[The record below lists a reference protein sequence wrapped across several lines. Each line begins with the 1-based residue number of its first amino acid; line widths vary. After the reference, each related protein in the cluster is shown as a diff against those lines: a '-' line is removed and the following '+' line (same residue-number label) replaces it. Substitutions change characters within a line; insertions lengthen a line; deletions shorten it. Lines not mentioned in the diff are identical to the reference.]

1 MLWGQPVQRDLMK
14 ILLTMNLPF
23 TRVYGGANRS
33 NRSLAEAL
41 AARHHSLCVV
51 VPALAALSPITH
63 EQLLEELASEG
74 IRVTPNGGIDVFNLN
89 GVEVHGVIEPSR
101 LCGYLAEQI
110 REFKPDW
117 TLVSSEDRSQS
128 LLETALKVEPSRVI
142 YLAHTPQMFP
152 FGPAGLYPGKRRTGL
167 VGQTAAV
174 VTISRFVADYIQEW
188 TGFQSFICHPP
199 HYGSEPFPQCG
210 RIDNDYVLMMNACA
224 VKGISIFLDLARAL
238 PDIQFAALPGWG
250 TTQAD
255 RTALGALPNVSLLEN
270 RKNLDDILQR
280 TRALLMPSL
289 WVEGFGMAVVDAMLR
304 GIPVLASNYGGLVE
318 AKLGTDYLLP
328 VHPIERFEDRL
339 DENMLPV
346 PVVPEQD
353 IGPWQ
358 TALSGLLSDRALHER
373 QSAAARDAALRFVSS
388 LDVEPLEDFLLR
400 LVTEPKTS
408 RRQFLGAPKDQATH
422 GAESDRGKRS
432 EGIAD
437 LTPEQQALLIL
448 RLRKNAS
455 SRKKDEH

>member
-1 MLWGQPVQRDLMK
+1 MK
-14 ILLTMNLPF
+14 ILLTMNLPY

-41 AARHHSLCVV
+41 VARGHSLRVV
-51 VPALAALSPITH
+51 VPALAALSSITH
-63 EQLLEELASEG
+63 QQLLEEFAAEG
-74 IRVTPNGGIDVFNLN
+74 IAVSSDGAIDRFNLN
-89 GVEVHGVIEPSR
+89 GVDVRTVIEPSR
-101 LCGYLAEQI
+101 LYGFLAEHV

-117 TLVSSEDRSQS
+117 TLVSSEDRSQG
-128 LLETALKVEPSRVI
+128 LLEAALKAHPSRVV

-152 FGPAGLYPGKRRTGL
+152 FGPAGLYPGKRRTEL
-167 VGQTAAV
+167 VGQAAAV
-174 VTISRFVADYIQEW
+174 VVISRFVAEYIKKW
-188 TGFQSFICHPP
+188 TGLDPFIHHPP
-199 HYGSEPFPQCG
+199 HYGSGPFPRVG
-210 RIDNDYVLMMNACA
+210 PIEDGYVLMMNACA

-250 TTQAD
+250 TTQAELV
-255 RTALGALPNVSLLEN
+255 ALGSLANVTLLEN
-270 RKNLDDILQR
+270 RRNLDDVLKR
-280 TRALLMPSL
+280 TRVLLMPSL

-304 GIPVLASNYGGLVE
+304 GIPVLASNYGGLIE

-328 VHPIERFEDRL
+328 VHPIQRFEDYL

-358 TALSGLLSDRALHER
+358 NALSHLLSDRALHER
-373 QSAAARDAALRFVSS
+373 QSAAAYGAAVKFVSS
-388 LDVEPLEDFLLR
+388 LGVEPFENFLLR
-400 LVTEPKTS
+400 LAAEPQAS
-408 RRQFLGAPKDQATH
+408 RQQTLGTVKDQDAH
-422 GAESDRGKRS
+422 GAASDLVKKVG
-432 EGIAD
+432 GIAD

-455 SRKKDEH
+455 SRKRNEG

>member
-1 MLWGQPVQRDLMK
+1 MK
-14 ILLTMNLPF
+14 ILLTMNLPY

-41 AARHHSLCVV
+41 AGRNHSLRVV

-63 EQLLEELASEG
+63 QQLLDELAAEG
-74 IRVTPNGGIDVFNLN
+74 IRVSCNGEVDVFNLN
-89 GVEVHGVIEPSR
+89 GVNVHAVVDPSR
-101 LCGYLAEQI
+101 LHGYLVEQI

-128 LLETALKVEPSRVI
+128 LLETALKVQPSRVI

-152 FGPAGLYPGKRRTGL
+152 FGPAGLYPGKRRTEL
-167 VGQTAAV
+167 IGQATAV
-174 VTISRFVADYIQEW
+174 VTISRFVADYIQKW
-188 TGFQSFICHPP
+188 TGFESFICHPP
-199 HYGSEPFPQCG
+199 HYGSGPFPQCG
-210 RIDNDYVLMMNACA
+210 RVDNGYVLMMNACA
-224 VKGISIFLDLARAL
+224 VKGISIFLALARAL

-250 TTQAD
+250 TTDAD
-255 RTALGALPNVSLLEN
+255 RTALSALPNVNLLEN
-270 RKNLDDILQR
+270 RKNLDDILIR

-304 GIPVLASNYGGLVE
+304 GIPVLASNHGGLVE

-328 VHPIERFEDRL
+328 VHPIERFEDYL

-346 PVVPEQD
+346 PLVPKQE

-358 TALSGLLSDRALHER
+358 DALSRLLSDRALHER
-373 QSAAARDAALRFVSS
+373 QSAAAHDAALRFVSS
-388 LDVEPLEDFLLR
+388 LGVEPFEDFLLR
-400 LVTEPKTS
+400 LVAEPKAI
-408 RRQFLGAPKDQATH
+408 RQQFLGTLKDQGVP
-422 GAESDRGKRS
+422 GAESGTERRS
-432 EGIAD
+432 EAIAD

-448 RLRKNAS
+448 RLRKNAAG
-455 SRKKDEH
+455 REKKG

>member
-1 MLWGQPVQRDLMK
+1 MK
-14 ILLTMNLPF
+14 ILLTMNLPY

-41 AARHHSLCVV
+41 AGRNHSLRVV

-63 EQLLEELASEG
+63 QQLLDELAAEG
-74 IRVTPNGGIDVFNLN
+74 ICVSCNGEVDVFNLN
-89 GVEVHGVIEPSR
+89 GVNVHAVVDPSR
-101 LCGYLAEQI
+101 LYGYLVEQI

-128 LLETALKVEPSRVI
+128 LLETALKVQPSRVI

-152 FGPAGLYPGKRRTGL
+152 FGPAGLYPGKRRTEL
-167 VGQTAAV
+167 IGQATAV
-174 VTISRFVADYIQEW
+174 VTISRFVADYIQKW
-188 TGFQSFICHPP
+188 TGFESFICHPP
-199 HYGSEPFPQCG
+199 HYGSGPFPQCG
-210 RIDNDYVLMMNACA
+210 RVDNGYVLMMNACA
-224 VKGISIFLDLARAL
+224 VKGISIFLALARAL

-250 TTQAD
+250 TTDAD
-255 RTALGALPNVSLLEN
+255 RTALSALPNVNLLEN
-270 RKNLDDILQR
+270 RKNLDDILIR

-304 GIPVLASNYGGLVE
+304 GIPVLASNHGGLVE

-328 VHPIERFEDRL
+328 VHPIERFEDYL

-346 PVVPEQD
+346 PLVPKQE

-358 TALSGLLSDRALHER
+358 DALSRLLSDRALHER
-373 QSAAARDAALRFVSS
+373 QSAAAHDAALRFVSS
-388 LDVEPLEDFLLR
+388 LGVEPFEDFLLR
-400 LVTEPKTS
+400 LVAEPKAI
-408 RRQFLGAPKDQATH
+408 RQQFLGTLKDQGVP
-422 GAESDRGKRS
+422 GAESGTERRS
-432 EGIAD
+432 EAIAD

-448 RLRKNAS
+448 RLRKNAAG
-455 SRKKDEH
+455 REKKG

>member
-1 MLWGQPVQRDLMK
+1 MK
-14 ILLTMNLPF
+14 ILLTMNLPY

-41 AARHHSLCVV
+41 AGRNHSLRVV

-63 EQLLEELASEG
+63 QQLLDELAAEG
-74 IRVTPNGGIDVFNLN
+74 IRVSCNGEVDVFNLN
-89 GVEVHGVIEPSR
+89 GVNVHAVVDPSR
-101 LCGYLAEQI
+101 LYGYLVEQI

-128 LLETALKVEPSRVI
+128 LLETALKVQPSRVI

-152 FGPAGLYPGKRRTGL
+152 FGPAGLYPGKRRTEL
-167 VGQTAAV
+167 IGQATAV
-174 VTISRFVADYIQEW
+174 VTISRFVADYIQKW
-188 TGFQSFICHPP
+188 TGFESFICHPP
-199 HYGSEPFPQCG
+199 HYGSGPFPQCG
-210 RIDNDYVLMMNACA
+210 RVDNGYVLMMNACA
-224 VKGISIFLDLARAL
+224 VKGISIFLALARAL

-250 TTQAD
+250 TTDAD
-255 RTALGALPNVSLLEN
+255 RTALSALPNVNLLEN
-270 RKNLDDILQR
+270 RKNLDDILIR

-304 GIPVLASNYGGLVE
+304 GIPVLASNHGGLVE

-328 VHPIERFEDRL
+328 VHPIERFEDYL

-346 PVVPEQD
+346 PLVPKQE

-358 TALSGLLSDRALHER
+358 DALSRLLSDRALHER
-373 QSAAARDAALRFVSS
+373 QSAAAHDAALRFVSS
-388 LDVEPLEDFLLR
+388 LGVEPFEDFLLR
-400 LVTEPKTS
+400 LVAEPKAI
-408 RRQFLGAPKDQATH
+408 RQQFLGALKDQGVP
-422 GAESDRGKRS
+422 GAESGTERRS
-432 EGIAD
+432 EAIAD

-448 RLRKNAS
+448 RLRKNAAG
-455 SRKKDEH
+455 REKKG